1 MRLAD
6 IFIYYPVYNVAN
18 FAEPRSAG
26 RNIDAIIIATS
37 LRTQPPVAAG
47 GSGGWKAKWAEVQRR
62 RKEDERPSCHAS
74 ANFLL
79 VFVAHSIMLLHTPV
93 PVIQGRPRPAKCI
106 ITLNRYCRCTYV
118 GHHTRWHIQISVSK
132 PEYLRPYRPMPTDW
146 QKSYVVTALIDGA
159 GAYCLESF
167 YCHYFVI

>member
-1 MRLAD
+1 MWQEHTDSGGQLPLQPGTAYCSVYGECPLSIVSSAFGGVVMFRD
-6 IFIYYPVYNVAN
+6 EVGRHIYILYNVAN
-18 FAEPRSAG
+18 FTEPRSAG

-118 GHHTRWHIQISVSK
+118 GHHTR
-132 PEYLRPYRPMPTDW
+132 
-146 QKSYVVTALIDGA
+146 
-159 GAYCLESF
+159 
-167 YCHYFVI
+167 